1 MKAMDMTMTM
11 KATTPTDD
19 GDGTRHGTRNPA
31 TRGIVASY
39 VAFVGVSRFVCVC
52 VLWGGG
58 SGSAAGPCSVR
69 GKYLHNKK
77 GDKRVVL
84 STCLLH
90 EPVLL
95 MTSKTR

>member
-1 MKAMDMTMTM
+1 MALDMTMTM

-77 GDKRVVL
+77 GGLIHLFLTTRA
-84 STCLLH
+84 
-90 EPVLL
+90 EVLL
-95 MTSKTR
+95 NDK